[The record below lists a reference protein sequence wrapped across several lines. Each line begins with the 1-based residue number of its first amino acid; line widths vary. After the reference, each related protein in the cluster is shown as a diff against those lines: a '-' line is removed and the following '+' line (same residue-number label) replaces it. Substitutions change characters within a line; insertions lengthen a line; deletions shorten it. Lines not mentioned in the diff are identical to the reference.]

1 MGYCLIIAPV
11 KKRNCIHLHIQQFSR
26 VIYRTERE
34 LCYFRPVFSVT
45 KVEYYSFGSNSKG
58 LLPTQHPQY
67 NSLLI
72 PPFQDMHLARFTL
85 TSMSTQIQSQ
95 FRAEF
100 TSLLAYTATSP
111 STCRLGMIFYST
123 TVLVRATLVHT
134 PHK

>member
-1 MGYCLIIAPV
+1 M

-45 KVEYYSFGSNSKG
+45 KVEHYSSGSNWIG

-67 NSLLI
+67 ASLLI
-72 PPFQDMHLARFTL
+72 PPFQIMHLARFTL